1 MDTAAGSIAGAAGG
15 LAGMDTM
22 ADFII
27 LERGG
32 VRWQIRP
39 GLEHLFGPDRLRLD
53 EWLAAGQA
61 HIVKNGPHR
70 TVYHVVLPELDFYLK
85 HNRLADCRAKLRE
98 LVRPSKARI
107 EYEHAREVAAR
118 QVPTF
123 EPLAL
128 GEPSRASSERD
139 SFLIT
144 RALPETRPLHSFLE
158 TTLPQWP
165 MQRQTRLRQRLAV
178 ALGRLLA
185 HMHDA
190 GIAHHDLHPGNLL
203 LHLDAEDQPEL
214 FLIDLHAV
222 RIGAPLAWHA
232 RRANLILLNRW
243 FSLRSQR
250 TDRLRFWRE
259 YQASPSRKRKRRAEL
274 SFANASGSEKIADLE
289 RRTLTSNLLMWRKL
303 DLRCLRNNRHF
314 RRVCAGSIVGH
325 AVADLPNETLATL
338 LSDPD
343 APFEWPNSIVLKR
356 SQSSAVVE
364 FDLPGPNGPRRVIYK
379 RFAVTRWSDPWT
391 AFFRPAPAL
400 RSYVMGHGLL
410 LRRLSTPRPL
420 AVWHRYRH
428 GLAHEG
434 YLLTEKVPDALN
446 LRSFLDHLHTL
457 PAAQCR
463 KRLRR
468 LIDQLA
474 HLVATLHQR
483 RLSNRDLKAANV
495 LVGDLSALQG
505 GGEASLHFIDLVG
518 VRRLRKLRRAR
529 RVQNLARLNTS
540 FLNHPSLTRSDRLRF
555 LRVYMRWGLRGHY
568 GWKRWW
574 RQIAEATANKV
585 RRNLEKGRPLG

>member
-1 MDTAAGSIAGAAGG
+1 MS
-15 LAGMDTM
+15 
-22 ADFII
+22 DFIV
-27 LERGG
+27 LERGD
-32 VRWQIRP
+32 VRWQLRP
-39 GLEHLFGPDRLRLD
+39 GLEHLFGPDGLHLD

-61 HIVKNGPHR
+61 HVVKHGPHR

-107 EYEHAREVAAR
+107 EHEHARKVAAR

-128 GEPSRASSERD
+128 GEPSRASSARD

-158 TTLPQWP
+158 ITLPQWP
-165 MQRQTRLRQRLAV
+165 TPRKVRLRQRLAK
-178 ALGRLLA
+178 ALGRLLV

-203 LHLDAEDQPEL
+203 LRLDAEDRPEL

-222 RIGAPLAWHA
+222 RIGEPLSWRA
-232 RRANLILLNRW
+232 RRANLMLLNRW

-250 TDRLRFWRE
+250 TDRLRFWRA
-259 YQASPSRKRKRRAEL
+259 Y
-274 SFANASGSEKIADLE
+274 GSMIGSLPEVVNDLE
-289 RRTLTSNLLMWRKL
+289 RRTLSSNLLLWRKL
-303 DLRCLRNNRHF
+303 ERRCLGSNRHF
-314 RRVCAGSIVGH
+314 RRARAGNVVGH
-325 AVADLPNETLATL
+325 AVADLTNEALAPL
-338 LSDPD
+338 LADPD
-343 APFEWPNSIVLKR
+343 APFEWSNSIALKR
-356 SQSSAVVE
+356 SPSSAVVE
-364 FDLPGPNGPRRVIYK
+364 FDLQGPNGPRRVIYK

-391 AFFRPAPAL
+391 ALFRPAPAL

-410 LRRLSTPRPL
+410 LRCLPTPRPL

-428 GLAHEG
+428 GLAREG
-434 YLLTEKVPDALN
+434 YLLTEKVADALD
-446 LRSFLDHLHTL
+446 LRSFLDHLNTL
-457 PAAQCR
+457 PDAQCQ

-474 HLVATLHQR
+474 HLVAALHQR
-483 RLSNRDLKAANV
+483 RLSHRDLKAANV
-495 LVGDLSALQG
+495 LVGGVSTLNDG
-505 GGEASLHFIDLVG
+505 GDASLYFIDLVG
-518 VRRLRKLRRAR
+518 VRRLARLRRAR

-540 FLNHPSLTRSDRLRF
+540 FLNHPGLTHSDRLRF
-555 LRVYMRWGLRGHY
+555 LRVYLRWGLRGHY

-574 RQIAEATANKV
+574 RQVADATANKV
-585 RRNLEKGRPLG
+585 RRNLQKGRPLG

>member
-1 MDTAAGSIAGAAGG
+1 MDA
-15 LAGMDTM
+15 M

-39 GLEHLFGPDRLRLD
+39 GLEHLFGPDGLRLD

-61 HIVKNGPHR
+61 HTVKHGPHR

-128 GEPSRASSERD
+128 GEPSRASSARD

-144 RALPETRPLHSFLE
+144 RALPETRPLHAYLE

-178 ALGRLLA
+178 ALARFLA
-185 HMHDA
+185 HMHA
-190 GIAHHDLHPGNLL
+190 GGVAHHDLHPGNLL
-203 LHLDAEDQPEL
+203 LRLDAKDQPEL

-222 RIGAPLAWHA
+222 RIGAPLSWRV

-243 FSLRSQR
+243 FSLRSQQ
-250 TDRLRFWRE
+250 TDRLRFWRVYE
-259 YQASPSRKRKRRAEL
+259 STLNPLPGAVD
-274 SFANASGSEKIADLE
+274 DLE
-289 RRTLTSNLLMWRKL
+289 RRTLISNLLMWRKL
-303 DLRCLRNNRHF
+303 DRRCLRTNRHF
-314 RRVCAGSIVGH
+314 RRVCVGSVAGH
-325 AVADLPNETLATL
+325 AVADFTNEALAPL

-343 APFEWPNSIVLKR
+343 APFEWPNSILLKR
-356 SQSSAVVE
+356 SPSSAVVE

-391 AFFRPAPAL
+391 AIVRPAPAL

-410 LRRLSTPRPL
+410 LRRLPTPRPL
-420 AVWHRYRH
+420 AVWHCYRH

-434 YLLTEKVPDALN
+434 YLLTEKVADALN

-463 KRLRR
+463 KCLRC
-468 LIDQLA
+468 LIDQIA

-495 LVGDLSALQG
+495 LVGGVSALND
-505 GGEASLHFIDLVG
+505 GGEVSLHFIDLVG

-555 LRVYMRWGLRGHY
+555 LRVYLRWGLRGHY

-585 RRNLEKGRPLG
+585 RRNLDKGRPLG

>member
-1 MDTAAGSIAGAAGG
+1 MDTGAGSIARAAGG

-22 ADFII
+22 AEFIV
-27 LERGG
+27 LERGS
-32 VRWQIRP
+32 VRWQVQP
-39 GLEHLFGPDRLRLD
+39 GLEHLFGPDGLRLD

-61 HIVKNGPHR
+61 HIVKHGPHR

-85 HNRLADCRAKLRE
+85 HNRLADYRAKLRE

-107 EYEHAREVAAR
+107 EYEHALEVAAR

-128 GEPSRASSERD
+128 GEPSRSSSARD

-144 RALPETRPLHSFLE
+144 RTLPETRPLQSFLE

-190 GIAHHDLHPGNLL
+190 GVAHHDLHPGNLL
-203 LHLDAEDQPEL
+203 LRLDTEDEPEL

-222 RIGAPLAWHA
+222 RIGAPLSWCA

-250 TDRLRFWRE
+250 TDRLRFWRVYE
-259 YQASPSRKRKRRAEL
+259 STLNPLPEAVDE
-274 SFANASGSEKIADLE
+274 LE
-289 RRTLTSNLLMWRKL
+289 RRTLNSNLLMWRKL
-303 DLRCLRNNRHF
+303 DRRCLGNNRHF
-314 RRVCAGSIVGH
+314 RRVCAGSVVGH
-325 AVADLPNETLATL
+325 AVADLTNEALAPL
-338 LSDPD
+338 LADPD
-343 APFEWPNSIVLKR
+343 VPFGWSNSIVLKI
-356 SQSSAVVE
+356 SPSSAVVE
-364 FDLPGPNGPRRVIYK
+364 FDLPGPNGPRRVVYK
-379 RFAVTRWSDPWT
+379 RFAVRRWSDPWT
-391 AFFRPAPAL
+391 AIVRPAPAL

-410 LRRLSTPRPL
+410 LRCLPTPRPL

-428 GLAHEG
+428 GFAQEG
-434 YLLTEKVPDALN
+434 YLLTEKVADALN

-463 KRLRR
+463 QCLRR

-474 HLVATLHQR
+474 HFVATLHQR

-495 LVGDLSALQG
+495 LVGGVSALNDR
-505 GGEASLHFIDLVG
+505 GEVSLHFIDLVG
-518 VRRLRKLRRAR
+518 VRRLRKVRRAR

-555 LRVYMRWGLRGHY
+555 LRVYLRWGLRGHY
-568 GWKRWW
+568 GWKGWW
-574 RQIAEATANKV
+574 RQIAEATTNKV
-585 RRNLEKGRPLG
+585 RRNLAKRRPLG